1 MKPHTIRLLCV
12 SGLLTVL
19 CHPAAA
25 QEGLMEIY
33 QRALQNDPAIREA
46 EARYLAN
53 SEVKP
58 QARAQ
63 LLPSL
68 SFSTSTTG
76 SFNENPVAPTDPE
89 TGENI
94 GGISGYESDSD
105 SFGWQLSVNQTVFD
119 WSQILSLRQADK
131 RVVQAQTE
139 YEAQRQQLLLRVA
152 EAYFNVL
159 AAEDSLEAQ
168 RVAREALERQLEQA
182 QRRFDVG
189 LIAITDVQERQAGFD
204 LAVAQE
210 IEAQRVLATEQERLR
225 EIIGDYVTELASP
238 GEEIPLVSPDPRN
251 PDEWVQVAMRQNLAL
266 ISARLAADIAQ
277 DDIAIQRAGR
287 LPTLSFQ
294 SGYRFNE
301 QTGTRTTKYIDGRS
315 DLRVPSLSESEGY
328 QWSISLQVPIF
339 TGGLNSSRIQQS
351 VYQHRAQVQA
361 AERVARETERA
372 TRDSY
377 LGVESSISRVQA
389 LRQAVESA
397 ETALRATEAG
407 YEVGTRTSVE
417 VQQSLEQL
425 RRAQTDYARA
435 RYDYILNTL
444 RLKQAAGTLTVA
456 DIEQV
461 DGWLETG
468 STAASN

>member
-1 MKPHTIRLLCV
+1 MKPHTIRLLCA

-19 CHPAAA
+19 AHSAAA

-46 EARYLAN
+46 EARFLAS
-53 SEVKP
+53 SEVRP
-58 QARAQ
+58 QARSQ

-68 SFSTSTTG
+68 SFSTSTSG
-76 SFNENPVAPTDPE
+76 SFTEDPNPPTNPI
-89 TGENI
+89 TGENEPGF
-94 GGISGYESDSD
+94 GGTEADSD
-105 SFGWQLSVNQTVFD
+105 STAWQINVNQTVFD
-119 WSQILSLRQADK
+119 WSQILSLKQADK
-131 RVVQAQTE
+131 RVAQAQTE
-139 YEAQRQQLLLRVA
+139 YEAQRQQLLIRVA
-152 EAYFNVL
+152 EAYFAVL

-168 RVAREALERQLEQA
+168 QVAREAFERQLEQA
-182 QRRFDVG
+182 QRRFEVG
-189 LIAITDVQERQAGFD
+189 LIAITDVQETQAGFD
-204 LAVAQE
+204 SAVAQE

-225 EIIGDYVTELASP
+225 EIIGEYVTDLASP
-238 GEEIPLVSPDPRN
+238 DDEIPLVSPDPRN
-251 PDEWVQVAMRQNLAL
+251 PDEWVRVALRQNLAL

-277 DDIAIQRAGR
+277 DDISIQRASR
-287 LPTLSFQ
+287 LPTLTLS
-294 SGYRFNE
+294 SGYRSNRTERE
-301 QTGTRTTKYIDGRS
+301 QITERLQG
-315 DLRVPSLSESEGY
+315 DLVRRSLSESEGY
-328 QWSISLQVPIF
+328 QWQLNLQVPLF

-372 TRDSY
+372 TRDAF
-377 LGVESSISRVQA
+377 LGVESSISRVRA

-397 ETALRATEAG
+397 QTALRATEAG

-425 RRAQTDYARA
+425 TRAQTDYARA
-435 RYDYILNTL
+435 RYEYILNTL

-461 DGWLETG
+461 DGWLQRE
-468 STAASN
+468 SSSANN

>member
-1 MKPHTIRLLCV
+1 PEPVTFRCGKCRSASPSCRRTSRSSCSVTPAAAAGGSPSSWPPTASSRSTTSTAGSTRGRARSTSASVVIDRGVPDAALQHENRNRIMKPHTIRLLCV

-301 QTGTRTTKYIDGRS
+301 QTGT
-315 DLRVPSLSESEGY
+315 
-328 QWSISLQVPIF
+328 
-339 TGGLNSSRIQQS
+339 
-351 VYQHRAQVQA
+351 
-361 AERVARETERA
+361 
-372 TRDSY
+372 
-377 LGVESSISRVQA
+377 
-389 LRQAVESA
+389 
-397 ETALRATEAG
+397 
-407 YEVGTRTSVE
+407 
-417 VQQSLEQL
+417 
-425 RRAQTDYARA
+425 
-435 RYDYILNTL
+435 
-444 RLKQAAGTLTVA
+444 
-456 DIEQV
+456 
-461 DGWLETG
+461 
-468 STAASN
+468 